1 MIYSVNSAEFRSF
14 LAVRS
19 RLGTGDPH
27 RGMAL
32 LERFPKELLN
42 CLRRGRQL
50 GESQLAKGMVVS
62 TRTAPNGYTN
72 GFIHGVASTL
82 GSESFPRDPNGLND
96 SHTNLEEDAYRAFS
110 FGVYEGVKSILR
122 PWDTVL
128 EAVIEESPAY
138 TGARYSGRRHGGVQ
152 AVLAHSCRLSSD

>member
-1 MIYSVNSAEFRSF
+1 MIYRVDSVEFRSF

-19 RLGTGDPH
+19 QLGEEDPH

-32 LERFPKELLN
+32 LERFPKKLLN
-42 CLRRGRQL
+42 GLRRGRQL
-50 GESQLAKGMVVS
+50 GEKQFESGMAVS
-62 TRTAPNGYTN
+62 TRKAPNGYTK

-82 GSESFPRDPNGLND
+82 GSEPFPRNPNGTHD

-110 FGVYEGVKSILR
+110 FGVYEGVKSVLR

-128 EAVIEESPAY
+128 EAVIEESPEY

-152 AVLAHSCRLSSD
+152 ALLVRD